1 MRTST
6 FPFGEMLPESARIF
20 MRRRFREASS
30 LLVIFATA
38 ALGVALAT
46 WSVSDPSLNHA
57 TDAPVRNAFG
67 SKGAIVADLL
77 MQLIGVSSIAILAPL
92 ALLGW
97 RILTLKPGRRNFWQ
111 VKYWLIGVASAA
123 AVASLL
129 PATDRW
135 PLPTGLGGVVGDA
148 IVTLPKQYFSSLGLL
163 LFGLMFLAIAILS
176 LAISSGFSTPFNDY
190 SDDFGNEHAEPSL
203 KLDFGKHRQRTH
215 KRHKCITLRSAL
227 FFQNLWCDFQIIHFV
242 S

>member
-6 FPFGEMLPESARIF
+6 FPFGEILPKSARIF
-20 MRRRFREASS
+20 MQRRFREASG
-30 LLVIFATA
+30 LLVIFATT

-97 RILTLKPGRRNFWQ
+97 RILTHKPSRRNLWQ
-111 VKYWLIGVASAA
+111 VRYWLLGVASAA

-148 IVTLPKQYFSSLGLL
+148 IVTLPKHYFSAFGLM
-163 LFGLMFLAIAILS
+163 LFSLMFLAIAILS
-176 LAISSGFSTPFNDY
+176 LTVSSGFSSPFYGD
-190 SDDFGNEHAEPSL
+190 SDDFGNESTEPIKVECCQTSPM
-203 KLDFGKHRQRTH
+203 
-215 KRHKCITLRSAL
+215 AL
-227 FFQNLWCDFQIIHFV
+227 
-242 S
+242 